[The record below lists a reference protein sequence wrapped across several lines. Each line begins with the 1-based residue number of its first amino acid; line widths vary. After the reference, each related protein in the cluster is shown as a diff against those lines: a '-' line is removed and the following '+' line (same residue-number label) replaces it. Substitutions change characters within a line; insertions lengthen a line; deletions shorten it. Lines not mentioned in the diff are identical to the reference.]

1 MDSDAMHIELEEMK
15 TRQELVT
22 DAIRAAILRGRF
34 RPGDRLDQT
43 DLAVE
48 LHVSRSPVREAL
60 RILTAEGLV
69 THYRHRGTV
78 VTERTVDELKELLF
92 IRQLLEAAATRRA
105 VTHMTPERLRKLEQ
119 IITEAEQS
127 TNMERVLILNNEFH
141 TTIYLAYD
149 QKYLID
155 EIQKMRNKVAP
166 YNRLY
171 LDGPGQKAQAWAD
184 HRAIYEACAAGDA
197 DRAAEESSRHLERV
211 FAGIISAIG

>member
-1 MDSDAMHIELEEMK
+1 MDTALMHISPDDMK

-43 DLAVE
+43 DLADE
-48 LHVSRSPVREAL
+48 LKVSRSPVREAL
-60 RILTAEGLV
+60 RILTAEDLV

-92 IRQLLEAAATRRA
+92 IRQLLEGAATKRA
-105 VTHMTPERLRKLEQ
+105 VAHMTNDHLRKLEQ
-119 IITEAEQS
+119 ILDEAEHAD
-127 TNMERVLILNNEFH
+127 NMERVLVLNNEFH
-141 TTIYLAYD
+141 TSIYSAYD
-149 QKYLID
+149 QRYLMD

-171 LDGPGQKAQAWAD
+171 LDGPGQKASAWAD
-184 HRAIYEACAAGDA
+184 HRRIYEACAARDA
-197 DRAAEESSRHLERV
+197 DHAAEETCRHLERV
-211 FAGIISAIG
+211 FDGIINSLG